1 MSAYAQPHP
10 RFSVL
15 SSSSL
20 SSADHSSPTST
31 TRFSYPSA
39 PSINTTLVGS
49 PKPSAVRP
57 NIYDR
62 PLNKTRTAEVSSSA
76 FAFLF
81 SEVVQYTQKRV
92 AGITDLERRL
102 NTLGYRIGTRVLE
115 LMVWRTESTGKAP
128 KREIRFLPTLM
139 FIHTQVW
146 RAVFGK
152 PADALE
158 KSVEN
163 EDEYMIID
171 NDPPITRN
179 ISVPRDMSSL
189 SCSSYT
195 AGIVEAVL
203 DGLGFPARVTAHN
216 TPTQQYPGRTV
227 ILIKFEKSVLEREE
241 AMSAK

>member
-1 MSAYAQPHP
+1 MSHYAQPQPHP

-20 SSADHSSPTST
+20 SSAELLSPTNSS
-31 TRFSYPSA
+31 TRFSLPSA
-39 PSINTTLVGS
+39 PSINTTIGT
-49 PKPSAVRP
+49 PKPLSRP

-92 AGITDLERRL
+92 SGINDLERRL
-102 NTLGYRIGTRVLE
+102 NTLGYRLGTRVLE
-115 LMVWRTESTGKAP
+115 LMVWRAESASKMP
-128 KREIRFLPTLM
+128 KREIRFLPALM
-139 FIHTQVW
+139 SIHTNVW
-146 RAVFGK
+146 KAVFGK
-152 PADALE
+152 PADAIE

-171 NDPPITRN
+171 NDPIITRN
-179 ISVPRDMSSL
+179 ISIPRDMSQL
-189 SCSSYT
+189 SCSSFT

-216 TPTQQYPGRTV
+216 TPNDLYPARTT
-227 ILIKFEKSVLEREE
+227 ILIKLEKSVLEREE
-241 AMSAK
+241 LFK